1 MKHIYDITDKVRDSI
16 SSNGITNT
24 VTFGDLLDV
33 DLDKTTMFPLAHM
46 TLGTATF
53 SDNIV
58 NIPIN
63 VLFIDIVDVNK
74 SLTDDDIFYGND
86 NLQDVLNTQFQAAN
100 LLQAQLSRGNLFN
113 QQLILVGEPTAEPF
127 LDNFENQLA
136 GFSLDV
142 QINMFNN
149 QIDTDAS

>member
-1 MKHIYDITDKVRDSI
+1 MKHIYDITDKVRNSI

-33 DLDKTTMFPLAHM
+33 DLDKTTLFPLAHI

-53 SDNIV
+53 NDNMV
-58 NIPIN
+58 TIPIN

-74 SLTDDDIFYGND
+74 SLTGDDIFYGND

-100 LLQAQLSRGNLFN
+100 YLQSHLSRGNLFDE
-113 QQLILVGEPTAEPF
+113 QLILSGSPTAEPF

-149 QIDTDAS
+149 EIFTDAS

>member
-1 MKHIYDITDKVRDSI
+1 MRHIYEITDKVRNSI
-16 SSNGITNT
+16 SSNGITNRI
-24 VTFGDLLDV
+24 TFGDILQV
-33 DLDKTTMFPLAHM
+33 DLDKTTMFPLAHI

-53 SDNIV
+53 SDDMVI
-58 NIPIN
+58 IPLN

-113 QQLILVGEPTAEPF
+113 QQLILVGDPTAEPF
-127 LDNFENQLA
+127 LDNFENELA
-136 GFSLDV
+136 GFSLSVDV
-142 QINMFNN
+142 SMFNN
-149 QIDTDAS
+149 EIDTDAS

>member
-1 MKHIYDITDKVRDSI
+1 MKHIYDITDKVRNSI
-16 SSNGITNT
+16 SSNGITNA

-33 DLDKTTMFPLAHM
+33 DLDKTTMFPLAHI

-53 SDNIV
+53 AESIVIMPLNI
-58 NIPIN
+58 
-63 VLFIDIVDVNK
+63 LFIDIVDVNK

-142 QINMFNN
+142 QINMLNN